1 MGNCICY
8 LRKDEEGYPVPMSTM
23 PIEGFEEFVCEGH
36 LIAVKIPAIK
46 NTGEERPGS
55 RKMYVKLVSASKT
68 MSCYESRT
76 QTAPVY
82 IIPLEA
88 IHKVSKSGTKG
99 LEVGLVGD
107 WTFVFEAE
115 SLGEQMR
122 WLLNLQEML
131 KKIGYTS
138 VVQQFKDSHYWH
150 ADNAIELLM
159 ELRSA
164 EEQKSEKK
172 REKSSGSYA
181 ESLIREKE
189 SREQNQRESL
199 STEVKMA
206 AEQSGSRLG
215 SIDDTKPTGD
225 GVKKSDRAHVQFAI
239 PEAEKEESKPM
250 EKVKGDGGNSS
261 PNPLKLQKSRNRVV
275 NGEPTFFS
283 SMLVF

>member
-131 KKIGYTS
+131 KKNRIYQCS
-138 VVQQFKDSHYWH
+138 
-150 ADNAIELLM
+150 AAIQGFPLLAC
-159 ELRSA
+159 RQCHRTA
-164 EEQKSEKK
+164 
-172 REKSSGSYA
+172 
-181 ESLIREKE
+181 
-189 SREQNQRESL
+189 
-199 STEVKMA
+199 
-206 AEQSGSRLG
+206 
-215 SIDDTKPTGD
+215 D
-225 GVKKSDRAHVQFAI
+225 GVAI
-239 PEAEKEESKPM
+239 SGGAEKRKETREILRILRRIPHS
-250 EKVKGDGGNSS
+250 
-261 PNPLKLQKSRNRVV
+261 
-275 NGEPTFFS
+275 
-283 SMLVF
+283 